1 MTEDESRME
10 DVDATDPAQRPART
24 ALMLV
29 SGLFVAGLGA
39 LAYSTAPSHSAAS
52 TSMPAVYLPASA
64 ATEDPEQSRD
74 SMPVSVNNSV
84 DFIVRFKDVEEVVTC
99 LDMFKE
105 DPEGA
110 REIFAGWAG
119 RHDTLSGM
127 TLKRT
132 SYAGE
137 VILSWS
143 TEDGHRPNRADI
155 ITKQQDLQAMPV
167 VKYADPDYTAHAGDT
182 TQ

>member
-10 DVDATDPAQRPART
+10 DVDAADPVQRPART

-39 LAYSTAPSHSAAS
+39 LAYSTAPSHTAAS

-64 ATEDPEQSRD
+64 ETEARD
-74 SMPVSVNNSV
+74 TAQDTTLMAINNSV
-84 DFIVRFKDVEEVVTC
+84 DFIVRFKDVDEVVTC

-110 REIFAGWAG
+110 REIFAGWADG
-119 RHDTLSGM
+119 HETLSGM

-155 ITKQQDLQAMPV
+155 MTKQQDLQAMPF
-167 VKYADPDYTAHAGDT
+167 VKYADPDYTAHAGET